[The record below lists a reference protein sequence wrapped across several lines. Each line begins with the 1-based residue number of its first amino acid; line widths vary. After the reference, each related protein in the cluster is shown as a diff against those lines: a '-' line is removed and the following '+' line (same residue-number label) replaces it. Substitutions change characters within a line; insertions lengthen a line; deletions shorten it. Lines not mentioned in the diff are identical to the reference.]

1 MQLKQVEEQ
10 NEPEKVVVVP
20 PTDTGSQPR
29 TVMVEFHN
37 AVVAQVA
44 VGSLLRSKDKAC
56 LTILESGYCSV

>member
-10 NEPEKVVVVP
+10 NEPQKVVVIS

-29 TVMVEFHN
+29 AVVVEFHH

-44 VGSLLRSKDKAC
+44 VGSLLGSKDKAR
-56 LTILESGYCSV
+56 LAILESGYCSV